1 MVPLYMCMGVVL
13 SKCSPMYMV
22 VELYYMLL
30 ISLQESIGYPRPSMR
45 ASSQVWSM
53 DPKAFLKS
61 M

>member
-1 MVPLYMCMGVVL
+1 MGVVL